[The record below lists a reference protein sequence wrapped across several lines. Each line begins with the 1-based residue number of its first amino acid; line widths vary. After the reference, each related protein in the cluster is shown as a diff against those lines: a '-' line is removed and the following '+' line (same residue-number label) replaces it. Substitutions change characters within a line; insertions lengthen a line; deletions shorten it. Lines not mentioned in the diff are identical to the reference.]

1 MVALL
6 PSLGLD
12 ELALVRW
19 HDGADKQVDELADR
33 HASGVGRPGG
43 DGGEQPG
50 EVELAQNRLVLVR
63 HALGRQDKAVQ
74 QRRQDLLQANAKRRV
89 SVRTHQLRHVCVV
102 ALGKLKNQ
110 AHVVREIQGL
120 LTHEPLVDQAPDIV
134 QNLLFDLLEQVV
146 YISVVQVEGGAV
158 VAGAV
163 GDLAHGYLA
172 SGLLPVQAPKRRAQV
187 GARLLGHG
195 WLLLHVSPLYAGLG
209 GRADGLSRRAAAR
222 FHPLDNPRRAVEW
235 MAPCCLPSTILNN

>member
-89 SVRTHQLRHVCVV
+89 SMRPHQLRHVCVV
-102 ALGKLKNQ
+102 ASGELKDQ
-110 AHVVREIQGL
+110 AHMVREVQGF
-120 LTHEPLVDQAPDIV
+120 LTHEALVDQAPDIV
-134 QNLLFDLLEQVV
+134 QNLLLDLLEQVV
-146 YISVVQVEGGAV
+146 YVAVIQVEGGSV

-163 GDLAHGYLA
+163 GDLAHGDLTG
-172 SGLLPVQAPKRRAQV
+172 GLFLVQVPKRRAQV
-187 GARLLGHG
+187 GPRLLGHG
-195 WLLLHVSPLYAGLG
+195 WLLLHSLIPF
-209 GRADGLSRRAAAR
+209 RR
-222 FHPLDNPRRAVEW
+222 
-235 MAPCCLPSTILNN
+235 SG